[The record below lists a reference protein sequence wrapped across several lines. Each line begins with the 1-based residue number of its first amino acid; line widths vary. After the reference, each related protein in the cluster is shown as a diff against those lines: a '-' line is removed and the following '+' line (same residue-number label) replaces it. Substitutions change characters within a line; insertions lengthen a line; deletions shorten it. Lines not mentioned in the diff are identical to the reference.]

1 MKKILTALTLAAVTT
16 AGVQSASAGDREWA
30 TVGKVLTGIAAAHVI
45 TRAFE
50 PAPACHQTVYVP
62 VQPTYVV
69 SLPAPPPP
77 PPQVVYAPPAPVYVQ
92 PAPVYYAQPAPVYY
106 VQPAPVVVYS
116 TPVCAP
122 RPLVSVNF
130 AFGHGRSHGHRAHHH
145 GWR

>member
-1 MKKILTALTLAAVTT
+1 MKKTLTLLTLAAVTT

-50 PAPACHQTVYVP
+50 PAPACHTTVYYP
-62 VQPTYVV
+62 AQPAYVA
-69 SLPAPPPP
+69 APPP
-77 PPQVVYAPPAPVYVQ
+77 VVYAPPAPVYVQ
-92 PAPVYYAQPAPVYY
+92 PPGYYVQPAPVYY

-130 AFGHGRSHGHRAHHH
+130 GFGHGRSHGHRAHHH